1 MQSIK
6 IAYLLRFQ
14 LIYFVIRSR
23 KMLLYDGTSAHTWC
37 IIANHLDLSNLVEFD
52 LQTQIII
59 NIDTDM
65 QSIGKVI
72 KFIKTIYK
80 FIYK

>member
-23 KMLLYDGTSAHTWC
+23 KMLLYDGTSARTWC

-65 QSIGKVI
+65 QSNGKVI